1 MRSYTGEMTASSR
14 RLERGQMKLLTSS
27 NFVRNKF
34 CVTKVIVKTAERIM
48 VWKNIGTA
56 NPPFPQ
62 VFQPPAG
69 KPHYMGFLFLLE
81 NPCEK

>member
-1 MRSYTGEMTASSR
+1 
-14 RLERGQMKLLTSS
+14 
-27 NFVRNKF
+27 
-34 CVTKVIVKTAERIM
+34 M